1 MAISKRVLLYTNT
14 IFDEIAGDGVAPVLI
29 GDDVADIINGD
40 ARSLRSFLK
49 RSQQAKGLRFF
60 WFLDAQSIRS
70 KHDRVVAMELSS
82 SLVPRHAKKWQK
94 ENRAS
99 SVPIPNAR

>member
-1 MAISKRVLLYTNT
+1 MSTRDRFGVFFEAVTTSKGS
-14 IFDEIAGDGVAPVLI
+14 A
-29 GDDVADIINGD
+29 
-40 ARSLRSFLK
+40 
-49 RSQQAKGLRFF
+49 FF

-70 KHDRVVAMELSS
+70 KYDRVVAMELSS

-94 ENRAS
+94 VNRAS